1 MALVKVNNTEKNKVE
16 LEINVDKETFQKAVD
31 TVYRKQAKKINVP
44 GFRKGKAPKHI
55 IESMYGKDIFYN
67 DAISECYP
75 EAYFAAV
82 KEADINPVDY
92 PSVTV
97 DEVCEDGF
105 TFKAAVF
112 VRPEVKVSDYKG
124 IEAEKQIEKVTDE
137 ELEGELKRM
146 ADRNA
151 RIVTVEGRAAEDGD
165 IATIDF
171 EGFLDG
177 TPFEGGKAENFEL
190 TLGSGQ
196 FIPGFEEQVIGHNPG
211 EEFDIT
217 VTFPEDYQ
225 AEELKG
231 KETVF
236 KIKLHELKK
245 RELPTIDDEFVK
257 DVSEFDTLDE
267 LKKDIS
273 DRLQQ
278 SKDKRAQESLENAL
292 IDKVIEKMEADIPE
306 CMFSNRVDEMVRDFE
321 QRLQAQGLNLQTYL
335 QYTGMELDSFKK
347 TFREQAEK
355 QVKIR
360 LALDE
365 IAKVEKLEATEED
378 FDREYKK
385 LADAY
390 NMEVDKIKEMLP
402 ADELKGDILA
412 NKAIDLVKDSAKV
425 TEKTK

>member
-1 MALVKVNNTEKNKVE
+1 MS
-16 LEINVDKETFQKAVD
+16 
-31 TVYRKQAKKINVP
+31 RPQAP
-44 GFRKGKAPKHI
+44 ACLLYT
-55 IESMYGKDIFYN
+55 S
-67 DAISECYP
+67 
-75 EAYFAAV
+75 
-82 KEADINPVDY
+82 
-92 PSVTV
+92 
-97 DEVCEDGF
+97 
-105 TFKAAVF
+105 
-112 VRPEVKVSDYKG
+112 
-124 IEAEKQIEKVTDE
+124 
-137 ELEGELKRM
+137 
-146 ADRNA
+146 
-151 RIVTVEGRAAEDGD
+151 
-165 IATIDF
+165 
-171 EGFLDG
+171 
-177 TPFEGGKAENFEL
+177 
-190 TLGSGQ
+190 
-196 FIPGFEEQVIGHNPG
+196 EQVIGHNPG

-378 FDREYKK
+378 FDREYKNC
-385 LADAY
+385 LLY
-390 NMEVDKIKEMLP
+390 TSRCV
-402 ADELKGDILA
+402 
-412 NKAIDLVKDSAKV
+412 
-425 TEKTK
+425 

>member
-1 MALVKVNNTEKNKVE
+1 M
-16 LEINVDKETFQKAVD
+16 
-31 TVYRKQAKKINVP
+31 
-44 GFRKGKAPKHI
+44 
-55 IESMYGKDIFYN
+55 ESLPTSTAW
-67 DAISECYP
+67 AI
-75 EAYFAAV
+75 
-82 KEADINPVDY
+82 
-92 PSVTV
+92 
-97 DEVCEDGF
+97 
-105 TFKAAVF
+105 
-112 VRPEVKVSDYKG
+112 
-124 IEAEKQIEKVTDE
+124 
-137 ELEGELKRM
+137 GESGG
-146 ADRNA
+146 
-151 RIVTVEGRAAEDGD
+151 TYQTRAAEDGD